1 MAFGEEKTCYSMKQL
16 KGSSI
21 LLERLDIHHISEE
34 YLNWMNDYEVVKFT
48 ESRYM
53 VHTIE
58 SLKDFILHV
67 NNESNYCFAIVDI
80 QSGKHI
86 GNIKIG
92 NIHPLY
98 KYADVGLIIGN
109 KNFYGKGIAT
119 EALKLCIEFAF
130 KELKLHRLWAGIY
143 DVNIGSIKAFEKAG
157 FVREG
162 CEKEKYLFEGKRIN
176 SYIYGIVN
184 KNICPTN

>member
-1 MAFGEEKTCYSMKQL
+1 MIQGK
-16 KGSSI
+16 SI
-21 LLERLDIHHISEE
+21 YLRELSVEDVSIE
-34 YLNWMNDYEVVKFT
+34 YMNWMNDYEVVKFT
-48 ESRYM
+48 ESRYV
-53 VHTIE
+53 VHTLE
-58 SLKDFILHV
+58 SLKEFILNV
-67 NNESNYCFAIVDI
+67 KNDYNYCFAIIDK
-80 QSGKHI
+80 QSSKHV

-92 NIHPLY
+92 NIHPIY

-130 KELKLHRLWAGIY
+130 KQLKLHRLWAGIY

-162 CEKEKYLFEGKRIN
+162 CEKEKCLFEGKRIDC
-176 SYIYGIVN
+176 YIYGIVN
-184 KNICPTN
+184 ENICPTS